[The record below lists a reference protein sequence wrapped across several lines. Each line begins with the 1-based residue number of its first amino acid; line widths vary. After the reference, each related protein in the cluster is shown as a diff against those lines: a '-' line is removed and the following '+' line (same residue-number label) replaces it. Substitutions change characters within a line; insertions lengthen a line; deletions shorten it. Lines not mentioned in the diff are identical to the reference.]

1 MQQNQPRRLPAAT
14 TPAPQQWGV
23 STTGI
28 QTRSAPIP
36 ISFAVPEA
44 YSATAQGGPVLLDPY
59 TVSYQINPP
68 LVIPANSLCEL
79 VQASFAYSQPNLA
92 NAGVLQSVPTGNN
105 RLSIKVGTAGVWQDV
120 VIPQGLYDYTDV
132 QEQLNIY
139 VRTYAAD
146 GTQTPPY
153 IVPTG
158 TPTDLFQLIGISST
172 QKLIMALNPAA
183 LTGGVFPA
191 GGFQVSFANPSP
203 TLSPLHLADSIG
215 PVLGWPVNG
224 AQSAFTAPAGSNAI
238 YTAYAPNVADF
249 GFTTAYSLYMS
260 IVADSYLNG
269 ITGQLLYVFP
279 LGASAPNSI
288 VAFQPSRRFP
298 VQINAGNY
306 STINIWTA
314 DQSGNRLPWSL
325 YQAPFQFSALISR
338 AHSDG
343 SL

>member
-1 MQQNQPRRLPAAT
+1 MIQNQHNRLPAAT
-14 TPAPQQWGV
+14 APAPQQWQV
-23 STTGI
+23 STTAI
-28 QTRSAPIP
+28 HNRASPIP
-36 ISFAVPEA
+36 ISFAIPEA
-44 YSATAQGGPVLLDPY
+44 YSATATGGPVLLDPY
-59 TVSYQINPP
+59 TVSYQLNPP
-68 LVIPANSLCEL
+68 LVIPGNSLCEL

-92 NAGVLQSVPTGNN
+92 NPGVLQSVPNGNN
-105 RLSIKVGTAGVWQDV
+105 RLSIKVGAGPWQDI

-139 VRTYAAD
+139 VRTWAPD
-146 GTQTPPY
+146 GTQNPPF
-153 IVPTG
+153 IVPSG

-172 QKLIMALNPAA
+172 QKLIITLNPAA
-183 LTGGVFPA
+183 LAGGVFPA
-191 GGFQVSFANPSP
+191 IGGFQVSFANPSP
-203 TLSPLHLADSIG
+203 TGSPSHTDDSIG
-215 PVLGWPVNG
+215 PVLGWPVSG
-224 AQSAFTAPAGSNAI
+224 GGEAFTAPAGSNVI
-238 YTAYAPNVADF
+238 FSEYAPNVADF

-279 LGASAPNSI
+279 LGAAAPNSI

-338 AHSDG
+338 AHADG